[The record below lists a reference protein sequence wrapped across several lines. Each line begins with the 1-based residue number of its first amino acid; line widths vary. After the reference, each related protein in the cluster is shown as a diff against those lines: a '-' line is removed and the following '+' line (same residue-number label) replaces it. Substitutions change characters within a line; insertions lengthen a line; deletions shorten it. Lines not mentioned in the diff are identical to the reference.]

1 MIRALIVDDE
11 PLARRNVTAMLADE
25 ADIEVIGECA
35 SGGEAAARIRAE
47 RPDLVFLDVQMP
59 DGDGFDVLES
69 LGCELPSAVVFVTAY
84 DRYALRAFEVG
95 AIDYLLKPFD
105 QVRFA
110 KVLARARDWIGQE
123 RNGEKSRDA
132 RLAVKSAGQ
141 VLLVKVAEI
150 DWVEAADYYVS
161 LHVAGRT
168 HLLRRSLADLEKE
181 LDGQG
186 FCRVHRSALVNLDR
200 VTGLSTD
207 EEGDYRVELTCG
219 ARLRLSRSC
228 RRQVQEK
235 LGL

>member
-11 PLARRNVTAMLADE
+11 SLARRSVATLLAGE
-25 ADIEVIGECA
+25 TGIELVGECA
-35 SGGEAAARIRAE
+35 SGGEAVAKIRSA
-47 RPDLVFLDVQMP
+47 RPDLVFLDVEMP
-59 DGDGFDVLES
+59 DGDGFEVLEA
-69 LGCELPSAVVFVTAY
+69 LGCDLPAAVVFVTAY

-105 QVRFA
+105 QARFA
-110 KVLARARDWIGQE
+110 KVLARARDWIAQ
-123 RNGEKSRDA
+123 EKSRDA

-141 VLLVKVAEI
+141 VTLLKLSQI
-150 DWVEAADYYVS
+150 DWIEAADYYAS

-181 LDGQG
+181 LDAQG

-200 VTGLSTD
+200 VKGLVTD
-207 EEGDYRVELTCG
+207 EEGDYRVELADGT
-219 ARLRLSRSC
+219 RLRLSRSC
-228 RRQVQEK
+228 RKQVQEK

>member
-11 PLARRNVTAMLADE
+11 PLARRSVAAMLAGE
-25 ADIEVIGECA
+25 ADVEVIGECA
-35 SGGEAAARIRAE
+35 SGGEATAAIRAE

-59 DGDGFDVLES
+59 DGDGFEVLEA
-69 LGCELPSAVVFVTAY
+69 LGCDLPPAVVFVTAY

-105 QVRFA
+105 EARFA

-123 RNGEKSRDA
+123 KSHDP

-141 VLLVKVAEI
+141 VLLIKVSEI
-150 DWVEAADYYVS
+150 DWIEAADYYVS
-161 LHVAGRT
+161 LHVAGRA
-168 HLLRRSLADLEKE
+168 HLLRRSLASLEKE
-181 LDGQG
+181 LEGQG

-200 VTGLSTD
+200 VRGLDSD
-207 EEGDYRVELTCG
+207 EEGDSCVELACG
-219 ARLRLSRSC
+219 TRLRLSRSC
-228 RRQVQEK
+228 RKHVQER

>member
-11 PLARRNVTAMLADE
+11 PLARRSVAASLAGE
-25 ADIEVIGECA
+25 ADVEVIGECA
-35 SGGEAAARIRAE
+35 SGGEAAVKIRAE
-47 RPDLVFLDVQMP
+47 RPDLVFLDVEMP
-59 DGDGFDVLES
+59 DGDGFDVLEA
-69 LGCELPSAVVFVTAY
+69 LGCDLPAAVVFVTAY

-105 QVRFA
+105 QGRFA
-110 KVLARARDWIGQE
+110 KVLARARDWIAQE
-123 RNGEKSRDA
+123 KNRGT

-141 VLLVKVAEI
+141 VLLLKVSEI
-150 DWVEAADYYVS
+150 DWIEAADYYAS

-181 LDGQG
+181 LEGQG

-200 VTGLSTD
+200 VRGLVTD
-207 EEGDYRVELTCG
+207 EEGEYQVELACG
-219 ARLRLSRSC
+219 THLRLSRSC
-228 RRQVQEK
+228 RKQVQER

>member
-11 PLARRNVTAMLADE
+11 PLARRSVAALLASE
-25 ADIEVIGECA
+25 PGIELAGECA
-35 SGGEAAARIRAE
+35 SGGEAVARIRAE

-59 DGDGFDVLES
+59 DGDGFEVLEA
-69 LGCELPSAVVFVTAY
+69 LGCDLPPAVVFVTAY

-105 QVRFA
+105 QSRFA
-110 KVLARARDWIGQE
+110 KVLVRVRDWIAQ
-123 RNGEKSRDA
+123 EKSRDV

-141 VLLVKVAEI
+141 VTLVKLSEI
-150 DWVEAADYYVS
+150 DWIEAADYYAS

-168 HLLRRSLADLEKE
+168 HLLRRSLADLEQE

-200 VTGLSTD
+200 VRGLVTD
-207 EEGDYRVELTCG
+207 EEGDYRVELADGT
-219 ARLRLSRSC
+219 RLRLSRSC
-228 RRQVQEK
+228 RKQVQEK

>member
-11 PLARRNVTAMLADE
+11 PLARRSVAAMLADE
-25 ADIEVIGECA
+25 AGIEVIGECA

-59 DGDGFDVLES
+59 DGDGFEVLES
-69 LGCELPSAVVFVTAY
+69 LGCELPAAVVFVTAY

-105 QVRFA
+105 QARFA
-110 KVLARARDWIGQE
+110 KVLARAREWIGQE
-123 RNGEKSRDA
+123 KSGDA

-141 VLLVKVAEI
+141 VQLIKVAEI
-150 DWVEAADYYVS
+150 DWIEAADYYVS

-200 VTGLSTD
+200 VQGLATG
-207 EEGDYRVELTCG
+207 EEGDYRVELACG
-219 ARLRLSRSC
+219 TRLRLSRSC
-228 RRQVQEK
+228 RKQVQEK

>member
-11 PLARRNVTAMLADE
+11 PLARRGVATMLAGE
-25 ADIEVIGECA
+25 AGIELIGECG
-35 SGGEAAARIRAE
+35 SGGEAVARIRSE
-47 RPDLVFLDVQMP
+47 RPDLVFLDVEMP
-59 DGDGFDVLES
+59 GGDGFEVLEA
-69 LGCELPSAVVFVTAY
+69 LGSDLPPAVVFVTAY

-105 QVRFA
+105 QMRFA
-110 KVLARARDWIGQE
+110 KVLARARDWIAQ
-123 RNGEKSRDA
+123 EKSRDA

-141 VLLVKVAEI
+141 VTLVKLSEI
-150 DWVEAADYYVS
+150 DWIEAADYYAS

-200 VTGLSTD
+200 VRGLATD
-207 EEGDYRVELTCG
+207 EEGDYRVELADGT
-219 ARLRLSRSC
+219 RLRLSRSC
-228 RRQVQEK
+228 RGRVQER